1 MITPRIK
8 LSSFFPEEAPDDL
21 FLVRQRKAK
30 LEGYVQTLAAMD
42 KLIDFSAMAAAVD
55 AACPRA
61 DRSKGGRPPYP
72 TEALVRM
79 VFLQGLYNL
88 SDEQCE
94 HQILDRMSVQRFCQL
109 DGALHI
115 PDARTL
121 WAFRQRPAQ
130 GGLGGKAIFQTL
142 SRQLQQHGLIPRG
155 GWIMDASIVQ
165 APITQANAKE
175 REALNRGDAPEG
187 WGHQAPGLLATT

>member
-1 MITPRIK
+1 MITPSHRA
-8 LSSFFPEEAPDDL
+8 SSRNKPPDDL
-21 FLVRQRKAK
+21 FLVCQRKAK

-42 KLIDFSAMAAAVD
+42 

-61 DRSKGGRPPYP
+61 DRSKCGRPPYP

-94 HQILDRMSVQRFCQL
+94 HQILDRLSFQRFCRL

-121 WAFRQRPAQ
+121 WAFRQRLAQ
-130 GGLGGKAIFQTL
+130 GGLGGKAIFETL
-142 SRQLQQHGLIPRG
+142 SQQLQRHGLIPRG
-155 GWIMDASIVQ
+155 GQIVDASIVQ

-175 REALNRGDAPEG
+175 REVLNRGDAPEG
-187 WGHQAPGLLATT
+187 WGEQVNPIG